1 MIKRMIIAHLVNGEE
16 VKIADIDLKI
26 LDHLFECG
34 CKYVRD
40 DEVGVVLNNVAY
52 FSEVTE

>member
-1 MIKRMIIAHLVNGEE
+1 MILAHLINGEE

-34 CKYVRD
+34 CIYLHD
-40 DEVGVVLNNVAY
+40 DKVGVVLNNVAY
-52 FSEVTE
+52 FSEVEE